1 MAIEFNGSK
10 KNRELEALDL
20 LLKGK
25 SDEYKGRVLEYVRNA
40 KVDADDST
48 FILMVALGN
57 LDVALVDLPK
67 AIEASGKKSSAEISK
82 LITELRTMFQL
93 AAKQAQERIDAINDA
108 EGRIQQQL
116 DTVSVK
122 MTETLATLKKYRD
135 ESSKVLEFSRDN
147 YQKLVEENYT
157 RHQQLLAKT
166 EKLGQQ
172 LEAERELRMSK
183 PWRNAVNLPPLMLVA
198 VIVLPLMIGLL
209 IGSNFTNKESA
220 NIDRL
225 RYQIYDTFKKPQE
238 DAAKELLI
246 KENKKKSRKNRG

>member
-1 MAIEFNGSK
+1 MTVEFNGSK
-10 KNRELEALDL
+10 KHRELEALDL

-25 SDEYKGRVLEYVRNA
+25 SDEYKGRVLQYVRDA
-40 KVDADDST
+40 KVDANDPT
-48 FILMVALGN
+48 FLLMAALGN

-82 LITELRTMFQL
+82 MITDLRTMFQL
-93 AAKQAQERIDAINDA
+93 AAKQAQERIDSINDA

-122 MTETLATLKKYRD
+122 MTETLTTLKKYRD

-157 RHQQLLAKT
+157 RHQQLLSKT

-172 LEAERELRMSK
+172 LEAERQLRMSK
-183 PWRNAVNLPPLMLVA
+183 PWKNAVNLPPLMLVA
-198 VIVLPLMIGLL
+198 VIVLPLIIGLL

-246 KENKKKSRKNRG
+246 KENNKKSRKNRG

>member
-1 MAIEFNGSK
+1 MTVEFNGSK
-10 KNRELEALDL
+10 KHRELEALDL

-25 SDEYKGRVLEYVRNA
+25 SDEYKGRVLQYVRDA
-40 KVDADDST
+40 KVDANDPT
-48 FILMVALGN
+48 FLLMAALGN

-82 LITELRTMFQL
+82 MITDLRTMFQL

-108 EGRIQQQL
+108 EDRIQQQL

-157 RHQQLLAKT
+157 RHQQLLSKT

-172 LEAERELRMSK
+172 LEAERQLRMSK
-183 PWRNAVNLPPLMLVA
+183 PWKNAVNLPPLMLVA

-246 KENKKKSRKNRG
+246 KENNKKIRKNRG

>member
-1 MAIEFNGSK
+1 MAVEFNGSK
-10 KNRELEALDL
+10 KDREMEALDL

-25 SDEYKGRVLEYVRNA
+25 SDEYKGRVLQYVRDA
-40 KVDADDST
+40 KVDAEDST

-93 AAKQAQERIDAINDA
+93 AAQQAQERIDAINDA
-108 EGRIQQQL
+108 EDRIQQQL

-157 RHQQLLAKT
+157 RHQQLLSKT

-172 LEAERELRMSK
+172 LEAERQLRMSK
-183 PWRNAVNLPPLMLVA
+183 PWKNAVNLPPLMLVA
-198 VIVLPLMIGLL
+198 VIVSPLMIGLL

-246 KENKKKSRKNRG
+246 KENNKKIRKNRG

>member
-40 KVDADDST
+40 KVDANDPT
-48 FILMVALGN
+48 FLLMAALGN

-67 AIEASGKKSSAEISK
+67 AIEANGKKSSAEISK

-93 AAKQAQERIDAINDA
+93 AAKQAQERIDAINDV

-157 RHQQLLAKT
+157 RHQQLLSKT

-172 LEAERELRMSK
+172 LEAERQLRMSK
-183 PWRNAVNLPPLMLVA
+183 PWKNAVNLPPLMLVA

-246 KENKKKSRKNRG
+246 KENNKKSRKNRG

>member
-1 MAIEFNGSK
+1 MAVEFNGSK

-25 SDEYKGRVLEYVRNA
+25 SDEYKGRVLQYVRDA
-40 KVDADDST
+40 KVDANDPT
-48 FILMVALGN
+48 FLLMAALGN

-67 AIEASGKKSSAEISK
+67 AIEASGQKSSAEISK
-82 LITELRTMFQL
+82 MITELRTMFQL
-93 AAKQAQERIDAINDA
+93 AAKQAQERIDSINDA

-157 RHQQLLAKT
+157 RHQQLLSKT

-172 LEAERELRMSK
+172 LEAERQLRMSK

-198 VIVLPLMIGLL
+198 VIVLPLIIGLL
-209 IGSNFTNKESA
+209 IGSNFTNKESG

-246 KENKKKSRKNRG
+246 KENNKKSRKNRG